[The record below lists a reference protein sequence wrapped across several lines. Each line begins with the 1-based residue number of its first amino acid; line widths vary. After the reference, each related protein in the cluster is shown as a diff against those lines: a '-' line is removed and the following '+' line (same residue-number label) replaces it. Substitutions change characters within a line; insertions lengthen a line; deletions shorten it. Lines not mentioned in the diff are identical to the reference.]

1 MTEDRTPRH
10 DAAREAH
17 LDVLLARLTLRQKVR
32 LLTGA
37 DFWSLHPEPA
47 VGLRALVVSDGPSG
61 VRGAVWDE
69 RDPSLNLPSATAL
82 AATWDPDLAYRYGVA
97 MAHEA
102 RRKGVDVILGPTIN
116 LHRSPLGGRHF
127 EAYSEDPLLTA
138 DLAEAF
144 VRGVQDTG
152 VGACPK
158 HYVANDF
165 ETDRFTASV
174 EVSDRALHEL
184 YLAPFERTVVDA
196 GTWTVMSAYNAVGGI
211 TMSEN
216 DLLAEPLK
224 GAWGFDGTVISDWT
238 AVRSLRSAAAAQ
250 DLVMPGPDGPW
261 GDALVAAV
269 ESGEIPAATVDDK
282 VRRLLRLA
290 GRVGAIDGL
299 DAAVT
304 TAPVTGDEAAA
315 GLALARE
322 VETRGIVLVR
332 NDGVLPL
339 GRAAAVTGAAA
350 ALDGRREVD
359 DPGNRGR
366 VTPARVTLARV
377 APAPV
382 APARVA
388 VIGQSAI
395 RPRTQGG
402 GSATVVP
409 ASTVSPLDGL
419 RAALPGTTFTYAT
432 GAIVHDGVLPFSVAD
447 IRHPDSGEPGVR
459 LRFLA
464 EDGTVLLEETR
475 RATDLMWLGNAPVAA
490 RLELVTDYTP
500 AASGPVELGWA
511 VIGSTSLEVDGTVV
525 HEATLTVDATDVGA
539 ALMAP
544 PSAAVRVD
552 LEAGRAYRLRWSHP
566 LTGIPSMP
574 DGSDLA
580 GVLGFTAGW
589 RPWVE
594 SADALIDEARDAA
607 RDAEVAIVVVGTNE
621 KVESEGFDRSHL
633 RLPGRQDDLV
643 RAVTAVNPR
652 TVVVVSSGAPVLLPW
667 RQDAAAVLLTWFG
680 GQEYGNAL
688 ADVLT
693 GAVEPGGRL
702 PTTWPAHEHDV
713 PVLDVTPRDG
723 VLRYDEGI
731 HLGYRAWL
739 RAGTEPAYPFGYG
752 LGYTTWSYDALRVV
766 TPDAGALRRG
776 EALRLEVDV
785 TNTGG
790 RAGREV
796 VQVYLTRPG
805 SSVERPVRWLAG
817 HAQVAAGPGETA
829 TATVEVRARAFEHW
843 DGSGWATESGAF
855 TLVVGRDAWSDEL
868 TVPVVADGTVRG
880 A

>member
-1 MTEDRTPRH
+1 MTEDRTPAH

-17 LDVLLARLTLRQKVR
+17 LDVLLARLTLHQKVR

-47 VGLRALVVSDGPSG
+47 VGLRAVVVSDGPSG

-82 AATWDPDLAYRYGVA
+82 AATWDPDVAYRYGVA

-138 DLAEAF
+138 DVAEAF
-144 VRGVQDTG
+144 VRGVQDAG
-152 VGACPK
+152 IGACPK

-196 GTWTVMSAYNAVGGI
+196 GTWAVMSAYNAVGGV
-211 TMSEN
+211 TMSES

-224 GAWGFDGTVISDWT
+224 GAWGFDGVVISDWT
-238 AVRSLRSAAAAQ
+238 AVRSLRAAAAAQ

-261 GDALVAAV
+261 GDALVAAAR
-269 ESGEIPAATVDDK
+269 SGEIPAATVDDK

-290 GRVGAIDGL
+290 SRVGAIEGL
-299 DAAVT
+299 DPAVAV
-304 TAPVTGDEAAA
+304 APLTGDESAA
-315 GLALARE
+315 GRTLARE

-339 GRAAAVTGAAA
+339 GRAAAVTGTDVTGTAVTGTDVTAE
-350 ALDGRREVD
+350 GRHEVD
-359 DPGNRGR
+359 GSG
-366 VTPARVTLARV
+366 ARDR
-377 APAPV
+377 V

-419 RAALPGTTFTYAT
+419 RSALPGTVFTFAT
-432 GAIVHDGVLPFSVAD
+432 GAIVHDGVLPFALAD
-447 IRHPDSGEPGVR
+447 IRHPDSREPGVR

-464 EDGTVLLEETR
+464 EDGTVLLEEVR

-490 RLELVTDYTP
+490 DLELVTDYTP
-500 AASGPVELGWA
+500 AVSGPVELGWA
-511 VIGSTSLEVDGTVV
+511 VIGRTTLEVDGAVV
-525 HEATLTVDATDVGA
+525 HDATLAVDAADVGA

-544 PSAAVRVD
+544 PSAAVRLD
-552 LEAGRAYRLRWSHP
+552 LEAGRTYRLRWSHP

-607 RDAEVAIVVVGTNE
+607 RDADVAIVVVGTNE
-621 KVESEGFDRSHL
+621 KVESEGFDRSDL

-652 TVVVVSSGAPVLLPW
+652 TVVVVSSGAPVLMPW

-688 ADVLT
+688 ADVLA

-702 PTTWPAHEHDV
+702 PTTWPAHQHDV

-723 VLRYDEGI
+723 VLRYDEGL
-731 HLGYRAWL
+731 HVGYRAWL

-752 LGYTTWSYDALRVV
+752 LGYTTWSYDEVRTVVPDDGAVAVLRV
-766 TPDAGALRRG
+766 D
-776 EALRLEVDV
+776 VDV
-785 TNTGG
+785 TNTGS

-796 VQVYLTRPG
+796 VQVYLARPE

-817 HAQVAAGPGETA
+817 HAQVSAGPGETV
-829 TATVEVRARAFEHW
+829 TATIELRARAFEHW
-843 DGSGWATESGAF
+843 DGSGWATEPGTF

-868 TVPVVADGTVRG
+868 VAPVVVEGTIRG

>member
-1 MTEDRTPRH
+1 MTENRTRTS
-10 DAAREAH
+10 DAGLEAH

-47 VGLRALVVSDGPSG
+47 VGLRTVVVSDGPSG

-82 AATWDPDLAYRYGVA
+82 AATWDPGVSYRYGVA

-138 DLAEAF
+138 DIAEAF

-152 VGACPK
+152 IGACPK

-174 EVSDRALHEL
+174 EVSGRALREL

-196 GTWTVMSAYNAVGGI
+196 GTWTVMSAYNAVGGV

-216 DLLAEPLK
+216 DLLTEPLK
-224 GAWGFDGTVISDWT
+224 GAWGFDGVVISDWT

-290 GRVGAIDGL
+290 ARVGAIEGVDP
-299 DAAVT
+299 AVPAT
-304 TAPVTGDEAAA
+304 PVIGDEAAA

-339 GRAAAVTGAAA
+339 GRTGADA
-350 ALDGRREVD
+350 
-359 DPGNRGR
+359 
-366 VTPARVTLARV
+366 TSTRV
-377 APAPV
+377 APA
-382 APARVA
+382 RIA
-388 VIGQSAI
+388 VIGQSAV

-409 ASTVSPLDGL
+409 ASIVSPLDGL
-419 RAALPGTTFTYAT
+419 RAALPRTTFTYAT
-432 GAIVHDGVLPFSVAD
+432 GAIVHDGVLPFALAD
-447 IRHPDSGEPGVR
+447 IRHPDSGEPGAR

-464 EDGTVLLEETR
+464 EDGTVLLEEAR

-490 RLELVTDYTP
+490 GLELVTDYTP
-500 AASGPVELGWA
+500 AVSGPVELGWA
-511 VIGSTSLEVDGTVV
+511 VIGRTILEVDGVVV
-525 HEATLTVDATDVGA
+525 HEATLAVDAADVGA

-552 LEAGRAYRLRWSHP
+552 LEAGRTYRLRWSHP

-594 SADALIDEARDAA
+594 SAEALIDEARDAA
-607 RDAEVAIVVVGTNE
+607 RDADVAIVVVGTNE
-621 KVESEGFDRSHL
+621 KVESEGFDRSDL

-652 TVVVVSSGAPVLLPW
+652 TIVVVSSGSPVLLPW

-731 HLGYRAWL
+731 HVGYRAWL

-766 TPDAGALRRG
+766 DLGERALRPG
-776 EALRLEVDV
+776 EALRLDVDV

-790 RAGREV
+790 SAGREV

-817 HAQVAAGPGETA
+817 HAQVAAGPGETV

-843 DGSGWATESGAF
+843 DGSGWVTEPGTF
-855 TLVVGRDAWSDEL
+855 TLVVGRDAWSDDL
-868 TVPVVADGTVRG
+868 TAPVVVGGAFRG

>member
-1 MTEDRTPRH
+1 MTEDRTPTR

-17 LDVLLARLTLRQKVR
+17 LDVLLARLTLHQKVR

-47 VGLRALVVSDGPSG
+47 VGLRTVVVSDGPSG

-82 AATWDPDLAYRYGVA
+82 AASWDPDLAYRYGVA

-138 DLAEAF
+138 DIAEAF

-152 VGACPK
+152 IGACPK

-196 GTWTVMSAYNAVGGI
+196 GTWTVMSAYNAVGGV

-216 DLLAEPLK
+216 DLLTEPLK
-224 GAWGFDGTVISDWT
+224 GEWGFDGVVISDWT

-250 DLVMPGPDGPW
+250 DLVMPGPGGPW

-269 ESGEIPAATVDDK
+269 EGGEIPAATIDDK

-290 GRVGAIDGL
+290 ARVGAIEGL
-299 DAAVT
+299 DPAVT
-304 TAPVTGDEAAA
+304 AALVTSAEVAA
-315 GLALARE
+315 GVALARE

-339 GRAAAVTGAAA
+339 GRAVAASGADVTAE
-350 ALDGRREVD
+350 DHREVD
-359 DPGNRGR
+359 ASG
-366 VTPARVTLARV
+366 ARDR
-377 APAPV
+377 V

-419 RAALPGTTFTYAT
+419 RAALPGTVFTYTT
-432 GAIVHDGVLPFSVAD
+432 GAIVHDGVLPFSLAD
-447 IRHPDSGEPGVR
+447 VRHPDSGVPGAR

-464 EDGTVLLEETR
+464 EDGTVLLEEAR

-490 RLELVTDYTP
+490 GLELVTDYTP
-500 AASGPVELGWA
+500 AVSGPVELGWA
-511 VIGSTSLEVDGTVV
+511 VIGSTSLEVDSVVV
-525 HEATLTVDATDVGA
+525 HEATLTVDSADVGA

-544 PSAAVRVD
+544 PSVAVRVD
-552 LEAGRAYRLRWSHP
+552 LEAGRTYRLRWSHP

-589 RPWVE
+589 RPWVD

-607 RDAEVAIVVVGTNE
+607 RDADVVIVVVGTNE
-621 KVESEGFDRSHL
+621 KVESEGFDRSDL

-652 TVVVVSSGAPVLLPW
+652 TVVVVGSGSPVLLPW

-702 PTTWPAHEHDV
+702 PTTWPSHEHDV
-713 PVLDVTPRDG
+713 PVRDVTPRDG
-723 VLRYDEGI
+723 VLRYDEGL
-731 HLGYRAWL
+731 HVGYRAWL

-752 LGYTTWSYDALRVV
+752 LGYTTWSFDAVRTVAPDDGAIAVLRV
-766 TPDAGALRRG
+766 D
-776 EALRLEVDV
+776 VDV
-785 TNTGG
+785 TNTGS

-796 VQVYLTRPG
+796 VQVYLTRSE

-817 HAQVAAGPGETA
+817 HAQVSAGPGETT
-829 TATVEVRARAFEHW
+829 TATVELRARAFEHW
-843 DGSGWATESGAF
+843 DGSGWATEPGTF

-868 TVPVVADGTVRG
+868 TTPVVVEGTFRG